1 MIMSTSGSVCYVI
14 TQRQQT
20 DQRRP
25 GEILHDVRRVIAVKL
40 INVVRHGSNHLA
52 LVNNDVTS
60 YITRMRESTS
70 EHAYTTPFLLV
81 GSWGVTPSNTTI

>member
-1 MIMSTSGSVCYVI
+1 MPICTHLADGGMIMHTSSGVRHVI

-40 INVVRHGSNHLA
+40 INVVRHGSDHLA
-52 LVNNDVTS
+52 LINNDVTGF
-60 YITRMRESTS
+60 ITRMRESTS
-70 EHAYTTPFLLV
+70 EHAYTTPHQ
-81 GSWGVTPSNTTI
+81 